1 MCKKCLANI
10 QELIEGG
17 LVTLEAVGCKVEF
30 PKMAL
35 TKSKSAI
42 QYNAETKQL
51 VISDLPEEL
60 VKDIE
65 SYLESKQTKSE
76 EQPEQTAESNPEPE
90 AETPNVRT
98 IVIQVS

>member
-10 QELIEGG
+10 AELIEGG
-17 LVTLEAVGCKVEF
+17 SVTLEAVGCKVEF

-35 TKSKSAI
+35 IKEQSAI
-42 QYNAETKQL
+42 KYDAESKQL
-51 VISDLPEEL
+51 VISDLPESLIE
-60 VKDIE
+60 DIE
-65 SYLESKQTKSE
+65 NYLESKQTKSE
-76 EQPEQTAESNPEPE
+76 EQTPPPSEPEPE

>member
-17 LVTLEAVGCKVEF
+17 IVTLEAVGCKVEF

-42 QYNAETKQL
+42 QYNAENKQL

-76 EQPEQTAESNPEPE
+76 EQATEPTPEPE